1 MFSWSDKYSVGVQS
15 IDNQHKEILEIL
27 NRLLQALK
35 EGKAHYVVNQI
46 IHDLEQYAYTH
57 FQKEEFLFQRFNYS
71 GAAEHIHEHQQF
83 REKIMTV
90 KRDLIS
96 GKISFTVDLMFFLKD
111 WVEHHILVLDKA
123 YSDCFRQNGLR

>member
-27 NRLLQALK
+27 NSLLQALK
-35 EGKAHYVVNQI
+35 EGKANDVVNQI
-46 IHDLEQYAYTH
+46 IHDLEQYAYMH
-57 FQKEEFLFQRFNYS
+57 FQKEEFFFQRFNYS
-71 GAAEHIHEHQQF
+71 GAAEHINEHHQF

-111 WVEHHILVLDKA
+111 WVEHHIFVLDKA

>member
-35 EGKAHYVVNQI
+35 EGKAHDVVNQI
-46 IHDLEQYAYTH
+46 IHDLEQYAYMH
-57 FQKEEFLFQRFNYS
+57 FQKEEFFFQRFNYTGS
-71 GAAEHIHEHQQF
+71 AEHIHEHQQF
-83 REKIMTV
+83 RDKIMALKSDV
-90 KRDLIS
+90 IS
-96 GKISFTVDLMFFLKD
+96 GKVSFTVDLMFFLKE
-111 WVEHHILVLDKA
+111 WVEHHILVMDKA